1 MTSYTEDMNI
11 IAAEMRKKLY
21 LFIIVL
27 FTTFSVSFQFTNPL
41 IRNIK
46 EGLLPEGAKL
56 VYVSPLE
63 VILLKI
69 KIALVIGLFALLP
82 LVLFFV
88 ISPLIK
94 NRNIQIQISKRW
106 LTMSAFFAIAL
117 FVTGVAYAYY
127 IMLPLFI
134 NYLYLNASTSGVIA
148 TYSIFSFISFAV
160 QASFIFGIVFET
172 PLFLTLLTRSGIVQ
186 YKVLL
191 EYRKHVYV
199 FCLIAGAIITP
210 PDIISQIMVGIPLII
225 FFELSLL
232 IVRYT
237 GGNRN

>member
-1 MTSYTEDMNI
+1 LTSHTEDMNI

-41 IRNIK
+41 IRKIK
-46 EGLLPEGAKL
+46 EELLPEGAKL

-69 KIALVIGLFALLP
+69 KIALVIGLIALLP

-88 ISPLIK
+88 IRPLIK
-94 NRNIQIQISKRW
+94 NRNIQISKRG
-106 LTMSAFFAIAL
+106 LTISAFFALAL

-186 YKVLL
+186 YEVLL

-199 FCLIAGAIITP
+199 FCLVAGAIITP
-210 PDIISQIMVGIPLII
+210 PDMISQIMVGIPLII

>member
-21 LFIIVL
+21 LFIIVF
-27 FTTFSVSFQFTNPL
+27 FTTFSVSFQFANPL
-41 IRNIK
+41 IRTIK
-46 EGLLPEGAKL
+46 EDLLPEGAKL

-88 ISPLIK
+88 IRPLIK
-94 NRNIQIQISKRW
+94 NRNIQISKRW
-106 LTMSAFFAIAL
+106 LTISAFFAIAL
-117 FVTGVAYAYY
+117 FFTGVAYAYY

>member
-1 MTSYTEDMNI
+1 MNI

-21 LFIIVL
+21 LFIIVF

-41 IRNIK
+41 IRKIK
-46 EGLLPEGAKL
+46 EELLPEGAKL

-94 NRNIQIQISKRW
+94 NRNIQISKRW

-160 QASFIFGIVFET
+160 QASLIFGIVFET

>member
-21 LFIIVL
+21 LFIIVF
-27 FTTFSVSFQFTNPL
+27 FTTFSVSFQFANPL
-41 IRNIK
+41 IRTIK
-46 EGLLPEGAKL
+46 EDLLPEGAKL

-69 KIALVIGLFALLP
+69 KIAFVIGLFALLP

-88 ISPLIK
+88 IRPLIK
-94 NRNIQIQISKRW
+94 NRNIQISKRW
-106 LTMSAFFAIAL
+106 LTISAFFAIAL
-117 FVTGVAYAYY
+117 FFTGVAYAYY